1 MSQEGEWAEFLPTT
15 WNMTIRNIS
24 PPRYANIIVWRL
36 VIERLSRYISTK
48 RLQGKK
54 IIPFPFTR
62 RKSGWLAII
71 PQGGEVTLVHVV
83 REPNSRP
90 EVRLLDSF
98 ALENG
103 IHEALQRLR
112 VTRQLKSYVCTTL
125 MGEGEYT
132 VSQLEAPPVPA
143 EERKEALR
151 WVLKE
156 IVSYQ
161 VDSACID
168 VLDIPRAGLPPGRA
182 ASVLVVSAAEQAV
195 RARVR
200 AFEEARIP
208 LEALDIPELAQRNV
222 AALLEDEN
230 RGLAFLRIDETGMML
245 TLTFQGE
252 LVAVRRGEINSG
264 QLNGRDAD
272 QRALVQERLVL
283 ELQRSLDNFDRQYS
297 QIPISKVILASH
309 PQVGNLVSELGENI
323 YVPLK
328 EMDLSSVLD
337 FPAMPELNDLQY
349 QARHLLA
356 IGAALRTGEGSA

>member
-1 MSQEGEWAEFLPTT
+1 MLNQ
-15 WNMTIRNIS
+15 
-24 PPRYANIIVWRL
+24 RL
-36 VIERLSRYISTK
+36 VIEQLSRYISTK

-54 IIPFPFTR
+54 IIPFLFTR
-62 RKSGWLAII
+62 RKSGWLSII
-71 PQGGEVTLVHVV
+71 PQGGRVTLAHVV
-83 REPNSRP
+83 REPDARP
-90 EVRLLDSF
+90 EVSLLDCF
-98 ALENG
+98 VLENG
-103 IHEALQRLR
+103 LHEALTRLR

-156 IVSYQ
+156 MVSYP

-252 LVAVRRGEINSG
+252 LVAVRRGEMNSG

-272 QRALVQERLVL
+272 QRARVQERLVL

-297 QIPISKVILASH
+297 QIPISKVILASY
-309 PQVGNLVSELGENI
+309 PQVENLVRELGENI

-337 FPAMPELNDLQY
+337 FPAVPELKNREC
-349 QARHLLA
+349 QAKHLLA
-356 IGAALRTGEGSA
+356 IGAALRTKEGLA